1 MADGSVEIDGK
12 LTTEGVEKG
21 VKKIDQELKKVERT
35 AEKTTKKTA
44 VDFKKLDTV
53 MQEASNTASGFAN
66 KISSAASS
74 GGLYVAA
81 AVAAISATKKIGE
94 VMRECTDAYKVQE
107 KAERALEIAAKNNP
121 YLDGQ
126 AVAGLKAFA
135 SELQAVSEIGD
146 ETSIKLMAQL
156 AATGR
161 TEAQIRAIMKA
172 AADYAAG
179 TGVDIQ
185 SAVQTLNATFSGQAG
200 ALGRQIDGIKNLTE
214 EELKNGAAVKA
225 VAEKYKGLAEN
236 LADVKVQ
243 AEGAKGDFKE
253 MVGALLAPAAN
264 LWDQFWKGF
273 YEKGTSAMGWLKNKL
288 DLINPNNDAFL
299 HNMLE
304 RMDYDPV
311 KEAEKQRKRDMYK
324 PDPNDA
330 LDSGAAAYKAVE
342 KWYKKATPTIKF
354 EDSSIADLEKVI
366 AYLQLKNK
374 LTEKE
379 QELLE
384 KSTALLAQKEKAE
397 KDRIATEAAAAKAA
411 EAAKAAKAAEEKDRK
426 TADDYAKESNAQLE
440 KNIKALELEAKA
452 KGQGIKAQD
461 LFNIYLRSYIDLL
474 TNTEGK
480 IKEGFPVV
488 NARIEK
494 MEELREAVNGQADA
508 EKRLQ
513 KAIEATHEV
522 MHTLQEM
529 KVTQSPLED
538 FDAQITQYKTLQN
551 KIKELS
557 AEAVIKAQ
565 EGNETVYTKELLLTQ
580 LKERE
585 VSLEKEKIREIA
597 GIQKDSFEAYKEQ
610 QHQRLE
616 LKKAIDKSEVL
627 SEKEKQQAKAEID
640 EKYAKEKIARA
651 HTVMAQIN
659 QYTQQAAQIAQ
670 DAGNLM
676 LESVKNEQKLEM
688 AAINEKYEKG
698 AMSETEY
705 TQKIKDIKKKAAQEE
720 YKIQMFQWTAK
731 MLAATANIAEG
742 VSKAISLG
750 VPMGFIAAPLVA
762 AAGAVQI
769 ASIVASKPIPPN
781 FAHGGIV
788 GGSSYYGDNIN
799 AHVNSGE
806 MITNFPQQKRL
817 WAMLNGENQYKPS
830 FPITV
835 NNTQSNRV
843 SAAAH
848 EQNGEVFIE
857 IIDKHINKG
866 FIDGTYDGG
875 FAGMQGRAMGV
886 NIQ

>member
-135 SELQAVSEIGD
+135 GELQAVSEIGD

-161 TEAQIRAIMKA
+161 TEAQIRDIMKA

-273 YEKGTSAMGWLKNKL
+273 YEKGTAAVKWISDKL
-288 DLINPNNDAFL
+288 DVINFSNSDFL
-299 HNMLE
+299 RDMATKALKRNEAGTSVIWSFPTAELE
-304 RMDYDPV
+304 R
-311 KEAEKQRKRDMYK
+311 
-324 PDPNDA
+324 
-330 LDSGAAAYKAVE
+330 AV
-342 KWYKKATPTIKF
+342 
-354 EDSSIADLEKVI
+354 SLLEK
-366 AYLQLKNK
+366 KNT

-379 QELLE
+379 QNLYNEA
-384 KSTALLAQKEKAE
+384 TAALKRRRNDESFKAEQKAAAVKAAEDRQKAQKE
-397 KDRIATEAAAAKAA
+397 
-411 EAAKAAKAAEEKDRK
+411 
-426 TADDYAKESNAQLE
+426 ADDYARESNAQLE

-461 LFNIYLRSYIDLL
+461 LFNIYLKSYIDLL

-488 NARIEK
+488 NARIKK
-494 MEELREAVNGQADA
+494 MEELTEAVNGQADA

-513 KAIEATHEV
+513 KAIEATRAV
-522 MHTLQEM
+522 INTLNDM
-529 KVTQSPLED
+529 KIAPTPLQD

-565 EGNETVYTKELLLTQ
+565 EGNETVYTKEQLLTQ

-585 VSLEKEKIREIA
+585 VALEKEKIREIA

-788 GGSSYYGDNIN
+788 GGSSYYGDHVS
-799 AHVNSGE
+799 AQVNSGE
-806 MITNFPQQKRL
+806 MITNFPQQRRL

-875 FAGMQGRAMGV
+875 LAGMQGRAMGV